1 VGPVNL
7 ITLGRPAPDEA
18 PLTAQLNEAL
28 VRELVVTAKGGAS
41 GLLLAL
47 VVEWLLVGPWTG
59 IGVGALFVVLIG
71 TTVVRLLGS
80 MWLQRGRMQ
89 RFAHMRTFCWLSVIY
104 AMTGACLAAIILA
117 ACPRLPVVSTL
128 LLLVIMI
135 GINSTAMV
143 TLAASPFVYALYVAP
158 VWSAWVVISFAHPL
172 PGLELAVQLVLP
184 VYGVVMALTS
194 RNVHR
199 SLRNNIVLR
208 LRLGLSLVD
217 LRDTQAKLVE
227 ASRQAGRSDVATAVL
242 HNVGNVLNSVN
253 VSAALVNDIVANL
266 RTSKLSQIAEMIT
279 DHGDDLGRFFRDDH
293 RGQKL
298 PAYFTHL
305 QSALERDKTA
315 AASELKSLMRN
326 IDHIKVIVSSQQS
339 HVKPGG
345 AVETFDPRELLDD
358 ALKFSAASGE
368 HDAIEIVRR
377 FDGVPPVSLD
387 RHKVLQIVMNLLTNA
402 RDAVLTRPAGE
413 RQIIVS
419 ARAADNARLEIAI
432 EDNGCGVDPENL
444 DRIFHLG
451 FTTKPSGN
459 GLGLHY
465 SACAARELH
474 GDLTARSD
482 GVGCGAS
489 FVLVLPLDAI
499 SAQ

>member
-1 VGPVNL
+1 
-7 ITLGRPAPDEA
+7 
-18 PLTAQLNEAL
+18 
-28 VRELVVTAKGGAS
+28 
-41 GLLLAL
+41 
-47 VVEWLLVGPWTG
+47 
-59 IGVGALFVVLIG
+59 
-71 TTVVRLLGS
+71 
-80 MWLQRGRMQ
+80 
-89 RFAHMRTFCWLSVIY
+89 MRVFCWLSVVY
-104 AMTGACLAAIILA
+104 GLTGAGMGTIIVA
-117 ACPRLPVVSTL
+117 SCPHLPVVSAL
-128 LLLVIMI
+128 LLLVIMV
-135 GINSTAMV
+135 GVNSTATV
-143 TLAASPFVYALYVAP
+143 TLAASPFVYALYVTP
-158 VWSAWVVISFAHPL
+158 IWCAWVFIAFVHPL
-172 PGLELAVQLVLP
+172 PGLELAVQLTLP

-208 LRLGLSLVD
+208 LQLGASLGD

-253 VSAALVNDIVANL
+253 VSALMVNDLVNGL
-266 RTSKLSQIAEMIT
+266 RTSKLSHIAAMIT
-279 DHGDDLGRFFRDDH
+279 DHGDVLGRFFRDDP

-298 PAYFTHL
+298 PAYFTQL
-305 QSALERDKTA
+305 QTALERDKVA
-315 AASELKSLMRN
+315 AAGELKSLMRN

-345 AVETFDPRELLDD
+345 AVETFDPHELLDD
-358 ALKFSAASGE
+358 ALKFSAGSGE

-377 FDGVPPVSLD
+377 FDSLPPVSLD

-402 RDAVLTRPAGE
+402 RHAVLTKPAGK

-419 ARAADNARLEIAI
+419 ARAAANARLEIAI
-432 EDNGCGVDPENL
+432 DDNGCGVDAENL

-465 SACAARELH
+465 SACAARELR

-482 GVGCGAS
+482 GPGCGAS
-489 FVLVLPLDAI
+489 FLLVLPLDAI
-499 SAQ
+499 AAGSPA